1 MQTTLKFCMYFLSV
15 NTSRPIGPAA
25 YLSRRYIYTFV
36 VISLKVDIISEP
48 IFCTEYID
56 KTVFVAVENPADS
69 WPVSSS

>member
-1 MQTTLKFCMYFLSV
+1 MYFLSD

-25 YLSRRYIYTFV
+25 YLSRRYIYV
-36 VISLKVDIISEP
+36 CGYKLKSRSLVDIISEP

-56 KTVFVAVENPADS
+56 KTVFVAVENPAGS